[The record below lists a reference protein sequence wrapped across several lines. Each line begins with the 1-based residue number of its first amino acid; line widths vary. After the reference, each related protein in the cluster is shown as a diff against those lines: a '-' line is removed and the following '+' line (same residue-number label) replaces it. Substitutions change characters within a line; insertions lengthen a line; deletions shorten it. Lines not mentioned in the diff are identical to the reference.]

1 MPNLDQLLNTLSL
14 IAWIFTA
21 IFTIVVFVRS
31 FFDDG
36 LTIALL
42 RLFSLRVMV
51 PVLLAVLISLLSSA
65 VVFVQPTDVGVVI
78 SLVSPGG
85 IRPQPLRSG
94 LHVIIPVL
102 ENEVSYPISWQT
114 YTMSGK
120 PTEGQ
125 KTGDDSIRARTSDGQ
140 EVRLD
145 SSIIFRISQDRVVTL
160 HIDWQSRYIDD
171 FVRPVGWDFGGH
183 WRRGLY

>member
-51 PVLLAVLISLLSSA
+51 PVLLAVLISLLSA
-65 VVFVQPTDVGVVI
+65 AGVFVQPTD
-78 SLVSPGG
+78 L
-85 IRPQPLRSG
+85 
-94 LHVIIPVL
+94 
-102 ENEVSYPISWQT
+102 
-114 YTMSGK
+114 
-120 PTEGQ
+120 
-125 KTGDDSIRARTSDGQ
+125 
-140 EVRLD
+140 
-145 SSIIFRISQDRVVTL
+145 
-160 HIDWQSRYIDD
+160 
-171 FVRPVGWDFGGH
+171 
-183 WRRGLY
+183 